1 MTMTITVLDLIL
13 IGSTSGLTTFFAIY
27 SSLRLMK
34 HLEVKRKRI
43 LIQEMLSQMHDK
55 AKTEFEFE
63 EIVDRIKK
71 QSGERDE

>member
-1 MTMTITVLDLIL
+1 
-13 IGSTSGLTTFFAIY
+13 
-27 SSLRLMK
+27 MK
-34 HLEVKRKRI
+34 HLEVKRKTI
-43 LIQEMLSQMHDK
+43 LMQEMLSQMHDK